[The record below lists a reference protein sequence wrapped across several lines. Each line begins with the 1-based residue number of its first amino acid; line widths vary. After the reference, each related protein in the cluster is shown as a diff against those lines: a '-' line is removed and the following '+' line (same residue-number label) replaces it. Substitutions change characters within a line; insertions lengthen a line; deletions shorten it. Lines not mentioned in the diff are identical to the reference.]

1 MQTKTLLVLDGDK
14 ESAKAIATQ
23 AEGVGFEV
31 NIFEDQQTFIEQSLN
46 KKPSHLAIHIEMPGL
61 DGTSLLVELAKQRC
75 TASIILTSDFGQP
88 TLGSRALITAQLAAI
103 EHRLNVR
110 GVLPRPINSSINHVI
125 LKNMLTDLVSVDI
138 HTPTTES
145 GRQSFVVDEAALDQ
159 AISNKEFLL
168 YFQPVI
174 DLPKGKLVGFEG
186 LIRWRHPEVGMKLPD
201 AFIPFAERTG
211 QIDAI
216 THQVI
221 AMGFEFLA
229 KLKPELTLSLNISA
243 KSIKDDHLV
252 KIFNEACQKFEIDPK
267 RVVLELTETATMNNP
282 DEAENVLSQ
291 LRNLGF
297 RLSIDDFGT
306 GYSSMAQLARL
317 PFTELKI
324 DRSFVTTMESSSKSR
339 KVIGSTITLAQSL
352 GLCTVGEGIENSLAA
367 IGLRELGCQFGQ
379 GYYFARP
386 MEPAP
391 ALNWLENWLE
401 NWQSQY

>member
-1 MQTKTLLVLDGDK
+1 MQTRTLLVLDGDT
-14 ESAKAIATQ
+14 ESTKAIATQ

-31 NIFEDQQTFIEQSLN
+31 TIFEDHQIFLEQALN
-46 KKPSHLAIHIEMPGL
+46 KKPSHLAIHVETPGL
-61 DGTSLLVELAKQRC
+61 DGAAFLVELAKRKC
-75 TASIILTSDFGQP
+75 NASIILTSDFGQP
-88 TLGSRALITAQLAAI
+88 TLGSRTLIAAQLAAI

-145 GRQSFVVDEAALDQ
+145 GRPSFVVDEAAIHQ
-159 AISNKEFLL
+159 AIANNQFLL

-174 DLPKGKLVGFEG
+174 DLPEGKLVGFEG
-186 LIRWRHPEVGMKLPD
+186 LIRWRHPEQGMKLPD

-211 QIDAI
+211 QIDPI

-229 KLKPELTLSLNISA
+229 KLKPELSLSLNISA
-243 KSIKDDHLV
+243 KSIKDNHLV
-252 KIFNEACQKFEIDPK
+252 EVFSKACQQYEIDPK
-267 RVVLELTETATMNNP
+267 RVILELTETATMNNP
-282 DEAENVLSQ
+282 DEAEHVLTQ
-291 LRNLGF
+291 LRDMGF

-367 IGLRELGCQFGQ
+367 IGLRELGCKFGQ

-386 MEPAP
+386 MEPA
-391 ALNWLENWLE
+391 AAVSWLQNWN
-401 NWQSQY
+401 SKY

>member
-1 MQTKTLLVLDGDK
+1 MQTRTLLVLDGDT
-14 ESAKAIATQ
+14 ESAKAIARQ

-31 NIFEDQQTFIEQSLN
+31 TILEDQQIFLEQALN
-46 KKPSHLAIHIEMPGL
+46 KKPSHLAIHVETPGL
-61 DGTSLLVELAKQRC
+61 DGAAFLVELAKHEC
-75 TASIILTSDFGQP
+75 NASIILTSDFGQP
-88 TLGSRALITAQLAAI
+88 TLGSRALIAAQLAAI

-145 GRQSFVVDEAALDQ
+145 GRQSFVVDEAALDE
-159 AISNKEFLL
+159 AISNKQFLL

-174 DLPKGKLVGFEG
+174 DLPEGKLVGFEG
-186 LIRWRHPEVGMKLPD
+186 LIRWRHPEQGMKLPD

-211 QIDAI
+211 QIDPI

-221 AMGFEFLA
+221 TMGFEFLT
-229 KLKPELTLSLNISA
+229 KLKPELSLSLNISA
-243 KSIKDDHLV
+243 KSIKDNHLV
-252 KIFNEACQKFEIDPK
+252 EVFSKACQQYEIDPK
-267 RVVLELTETATMNNP
+267 RVILELTETATMNNP
-282 DEAENVLSQ
+282 DEAEHVLTQ
-291 LRNLGF
+291 LRDMGF

-324 DRSFVTTMESSSKSR
+324 DRSFVTTMENSSKSR

-367 IGLRELGCQFGQ
+367 IGLRELGCKFGQ

-386 MEPAP
+386 MEPA
-391 ALNWLENWLE
+391 AAVSWLQNWN
-401 NWQSQY
+401 SKY